1 MTKFCDNRVYN
12 MKRTLGFMIV
22 ILLIAVIRTSSN
34 HGMTTEKEISA
45 FVTDNL
51 SVIKSCDTA
60 QIFALSEELTL
71 FDSSSVE
78 YSAFVCGTSGFGP
91 DGTYYGFY
99 ISFDNMPHEMTGCNE
114 YRTTNINENIY
125 YFEYIVY

>member
-1 MTKFCDNRVYN
+1 
-12 MKRTLGFMIV
+12 MKRTLGFIIV
-22 ILLIAVIRTSSN
+22 ILLIAMIRISSN
-34 HGMTTEKEISA
+34 HGMTTEKEISD

-51 SVIKSCDTA
+51 SVIKTCDAA
-60 QIFALSEELTL
+60 QILALSEELSL
-71 FDSSSVE
+71 FDSSSGE
-78 YSAFVCGTSGFGP
+78 YTAFTCGASGIGP